1 MQGCPE
7 NRAWKRMELLGVT
20 HHTCLQPIYPR
31 LASWEAAIGPDTFVH
46 RHLSALPPESPDFPG
61 LTSPAPPSAG
71 DITLSG
77 LALIS
82 PESSTLCR
90 SSWFPS
96 TLGETQPPWDVGLL
110 LLPLPPPCPDPAPTL
125 PHHCITALTAGLF
138 SALYPRAG
146 RLSTALEWLHPSYFS
161 LPTLLLSQAP
171 GFLGKVNLVLSFL
184 ALFSVWDNLFVH
196 V

>member
-1 MQGCPE
+1 
-7 NRAWKRMELLGVT
+7 MELLGVT
-20 HHTCLQPIYPR
+20 HHTCWQPIYPR
-31 LASWEAAIGPDTFVH
+31 LASWEAAIGPDAFVH

-77 LALIS
+77 LALVS
-82 PESSTLCR
+82 PESSTLSR

-110 LLPLPPPCPDPAPTL
+110 LLPLPPPCPNSPASS
-125 PHHCITALTAGLF
+125 HHFALTTGLF

-146 RLSTALEWLHPSYFS
+146 RLSTALQWLHPSYFS
-161 LPTLLLSQAP
+161 LPTLLLSEAP
-171 GFLGKVNLVLSFL
+171 GFLGKVNLVLLSFL
-184 ALFSVWDNLFVH
+184 ALFSI
-196 V
+196 